1 MPVPGD
7 PHDELVRALYEHVLE
22 VIPGE
27 IAWFDAHT
35 HIGFNDPDGLT
46 ATPGELL
53 AGLDRAGHQ
62 RALAFP
68 MHEPEGYGA
77 ANDAALAAARE
88 SGGRLVALVRVKP
101 DTPGALEEARRG
113 LEAGAAGI
121 KLHPRSDAFGLPH
134 PVVADLVALAHEAGA
149 IVLFH
154 AGRGI
159 PRLGEAAV
167 DLARK
172 HPRAAIILAHAGIS
186 DLGLLAGPAAE
197 LSNLYFDTAWWQV
210 GDLLQL
216 CATIPPARIL
226 HASDM
231 PYGSARFAAIATV
244 RPAAEVGLGAEALR
258 AMAGGQL
265 ARLVAGQEPLD
276 LGPPPGPPPA
286 PRLEAQRAVA
296 YTAAAVQQTFRT
308 GDPDEAIALAR
319 LACQHLGEDP
329 VLDAVDELLARAR
342 EARDE
347 DVPDAG
353 AGASRWPGVYA
364 LLAAQLVAGTP
375 RIGVP

>member
-1 MPVPGD
+1 
-7 PHDELVRALYEHVLE
+7 
-22 VIPGE
+22 
-27 IAWFDAHT
+27 
-35 HIGFNDPDGLT
+35 
-46 ATPGELL
+46 
-53 AGLDRAGHQ
+53 
-62 RALAFP
+62 FP

-77 ANDAALAAARE
+77 ANDTALAAASA
-88 SGGRLVALVRVKP
+88 SGGRLVALVRVRP
-101 DTPGALEEARRG
+101 DEPGALEEARRG
-113 LEAGAAGI
+113 LDAGASGI

-134 PVVADLVALAHEAGA
+134 PVVAELVALAHEAGA

-159 PRLGEAAV
+159 PRLGQAAV
-167 DLARK
+167 ELARE

-186 DLGLLAGPAAE
+186 DLGRLAGPAAE
-197 LSNLYFDTAWWQV
+197 LPNLYFDTAWWQV

-216 CATIPPARIL
+216 QATIPPARIL

-244 RPAAEVGLGAEALR
+244 RPAVEVGLGPDSLR

-265 ARLVAGQEPLD
+265 ERLVAGETPLD
-276 LGPPPGPPPA
+276 LGPAPGTPPA

-296 YTAAAVQQTFRT
+296 YTAAAVQQTFRA
-308 GDPDEAIALAR
+308 GDPDEAISLAR
-319 LACQHLGEDP
+319 LACQHVDEDP
-329 VLDAVDELLARAR
+329 VLDVVDELLARAR
-342 EARDE
+342 QARDE
-347 DVPDAG
+347 EVPDAG

-375 RIGVP
+375 RVGVP

>member
-1 MPVPGD
+1 LPVPGD
-7 PHDELVRALYEHVLE
+7 PHDELVLPLYEHALE
-22 VIPGE
+22 ALPTDT
-27 IAWFDAHT
+27 AWFDAHT

-46 ATPGELL
+46 ATPQELL
-53 AGLDRAGHQ
+53 AGLDRAGHA

-68 MHEPEGYGA
+68 MHEPEGYRA
-77 ANDAALAAARE
+77 ANDTALAAADE
-88 SGGRLVALVRVKP
+88 SGGRLVALVRVRP

-134 PVVADLVALAHEAGA
+134 PVVADLVALAHETGA

-167 DLARK
+167 NLARG
-172 HPRAAIILAHAGIS
+172 HPGAAIVLAHAGIS

-197 LSNLYFDTAWWQV
+197 LPNLYFDTAWWQV

-216 CATIPPARIL
+216 YATIPPARIL

-231 PYGSARFAAIATV
+231 PYGGARFAALATL
-244 RPAAEVGLGAEALR
+244 RPAMEVGLGHEALR
-258 AMAGGQL
+258 AIAGGQL
-265 ARLVAGQEPLD
+265 ERLVAGEEPLD

-296 YTAAAVQQTFRT
+296 YTAAAVQQTFRS
-308 GDPDEAIALAR
+308 GDPDEAISLAR
-319 LACQHLGEDP
+319 LACQHVDEDP
-329 VLDAVDELLARAR
+329 VLDVVDELLARAR
-342 EARDE
+342 EARDRE
-347 DVPDAG
+347 VPDAG
-353 AGASRWPGVYA
+353 AGASLWAGVYA
-364 LLAAQLVAGTP
+364 LMAAQLVAGTP
-375 RIGVP
+375 RAGLP